1 MISDRQKGELR
12 KTLEMQFRYQFYQDP
27 KFPFLQSMGCKHVF
41 QAFGSEEIGDLGTLH
56 LYWTPIG
63 SGIEYEGTPP
73 YPEIKGMWKAKWHD
87 DESEVIELVVKL
99 FEDIKI
105 DKMHRIHEQFRHRLF
120 MEQKGREIMEE
131 FNIPHHLL
139 N

>member
-1 MISDRQKGELR
+1 MISDRQKDELR
-12 KTLEMQFRYQFYQDP
+12 KILEIQFRYQFYQDP

-41 QAFGSEEIGDLGTLH
+41 QAFVHPDKGDLGTLH
-56 LYWTPIG
+56 LYWVK
-63 SGIEYEGTPP
+63 GT
-73 YPEIKGMWKAKWHD
+73 WKSKWHD

-105 DKMHRIHEQFRHRLF
+105 DKMHRIHEEFRQTMF
-120 MEQKGREIMEE
+120 MNQKGAELLKKY
-131 FNIPHHLL
+131 NIPQNLL

>member
-41 QAFGSEEIGDLGTLH
+41 QAFGSDETGDLGTLH
-56 LYWTPIG
+56 LYWIPKG
-63 SGIEYEGTPP
+63 SGIVYEGTPP
-73 YPEIKGMWKAKWHD
+73 YPEIKGMWKAIWHD
-87 DESEVIELVVKL
+87 DEHKVVEIVQKL

-105 DKMHRIHEQFRHRLF
+105 DKMHRIHEEFRQTMF
-120 MEQKGREIMEE
+120 MNQKGAELLEK